1 MAARE
6 EIAEEGILQ
15 ESRLSSI
22 ADAPPLPR
30 EAVTSRPAA
39 AIRWKAW
46 TPRLLV
52 GAIVLAALA
61 LRLFN
66 VNWDD
71 THHVHPDERWIMMV
85 ATDLRWPSNWLDA
98 LRQPHNTQINPVFDF
113 QESRAKGT
121 NVTRHFAYGHLPL
134 YLLMAVASLLQSL
147 GSLAKA
153 IGLPADWVRF
163 LAQAPSYD
171 GYPLV
176 GRIISAILDTGTVFL
191 VYLLGKRTYGRAAG
205 ILAAAFSAFTVTQIQ
220 LSHFYA
226 FDPVATF
233 FIILSVYGG
242 VRMVQ
247 EGRARDALLT
257 GMAAGLGI
265 SSKFSALPILAPFIV
280 GAAYWGLKGRRSGLE
295 GQNGSDSAAAS
306 ALAYPPLARA
316 LQLFLIAAMAAF
328 LAFAITSPFAILD
341 WKAFRQSVIEEQ
353 GAMVRGIADFPFT
366 RQYRGTAP
374 FLYNIEQQV
383 RWGMGWPLGIV
394 AFIGFAWAVV
404 RALLRKARVEEW
416 IILAWVVPYFGL
428 TGLFMVKF
436 MRYMLPV
443 VPLFSLFGA
452 GMLVLAWEW
461 ARTRRL
467 PATETAPESLP
478 EEPLAEPPAA
488 AVRLLPVLDVG
499 RFKPAIAR
507 AVPIV
512 AGVTLVGSILWALAF
527 VAIYTRSHTWIQASR
542 WIYQNV
548 PDGSTLVWELW
559 DDPLPLSL
567 PEPRANSGERGYKV
581 VSWGAVE
588 EDTAQ
593 KFQIMK
599 DTMRQADYLTFSSKR
614 IYGAVDNLPRRYPMA
629 VKYYELL
636 FAGKLGYE
644 LAAEITSY
652 PTLGP
657 FVFPDRDADES
668 FTLYDHPRVLIF
680 RKVRDLSDEEWQ
692 QLLGNL
698 WQKAVPGD
706 TGPASILERI
716 PLPGLSSPNARRE
729 PAPSPASRLQGSKTL
744 LLDRPVDT
752 LPVVND
758 FRWNP
763 LASTTIGA
771 VVFWWL
777 AVFLIGLIAWPLTYI
792 VFGNL
797 RDRGYVFARGLGIL
811 IIAYIN
817 WLLASLRLMR
827 NALPTLLLAALL
839 VAVCSGVL
847 LRRHWPEMRAFLRAQ
862 RGLLLVSEA
871 VFSGAFLFFVL
882 IRLGN
887 PDLWQPWNG
896 GEKFMEFAFL
906 NAILRS
912 PYFPPYDP
920 YFAGG
925 YINYYYYGQY
935 VVATLIKLTG
945 ITPSVAFNLAI
956 PTLFALTFAGA
967 FSIVYNLAPAQPRA
981 AAQKPDQDA
990 EGGTTA
996 IARQRPFWLQGVG
1009 LGLVGGAFVV
1019 LLGNLDA
1026 FGQVLRGLGSIGGS
1040 QFRSQIPLLQPI
1052 VRAVPGFAK
1061 MLGSGHLPDYD
1072 FWAPSRV
1079 IPYTINEFPY
1089 WSFLFADLHPHM
1101 IGIPF
1106 TILFIGLTLN
1116 LVLGYGTRVAGE
1128 GRLEGAI
1135 GLLVLPLALG
1145 ALATINTWD
1154 LPTYLGLAVLAFLVR
1169 EYRGRGTLRIVP
1181 VVNFVVGLGVLTY
1194 LLYYPFFRYYV
1205 AIGSS
1210 GIGLVKTRDEVG
1222 RWLNMWGFFFFL
1234 AAGFV
1239 LVELRRPGARLAV
1252 LRWLRLLV
1260 QRWETMPRLLSRHRL
1275 LVRQVSSAYVLGRWA
1290 LGGVLIL
1297 VAVALILKYTIV
1309 ALLLLPLA
1317 GAAILLLRRDAT
1329 AENLFTT
1336 MLIFTALLV
1345 AAGVQIVFLRDFLQG
1360 GEYYR
1365 MNTLFK
1371 FFIQVWV
1378 LLGIGTAA
1386 ALPRIFAGINRWRRA
1401 WRGGWVGV
1409 FGALLVA
1416 SLAFP
1421 ILGTPARLDDRFPG
1435 PRPVTGTLDG
1445 MAFMTV
1451 GTYNWPDGNTP
1462 IHLRY
1467 DYDAIQWLLQNVKGS
1482 PVVAEVAASWYN
1494 VNGKDMGVDYYRA
1507 GGLRVSSMTGF
1518 PTFIGQHQGEQR
1530 YDFQTGQ
1537 RENLAR
1543 EFFQAP
1549 DEGRTWQLINELRV
1563 GYIYVG
1569 QLERLVFVP
1578 ETLSKFDRMVQAGQL
1593 RVAYRNDGVT
1603 IYAVVKQ

>member
-1 MAARE
+1 
-6 EIAEEGILQ
+6 LQ
-15 ESRLSSI
+15 ESRLSGI
-22 ADAPPLPR
+22 ADAASLPR
-30 EAVTSRPAA
+30 ETISSQPAA
-39 AIRWKAW
+39 AIRWNIW
-46 TPRLLV
+46 TSRLLV
-52 GAIVLAALA
+52 GAILLAALA

-71 THHVHPDERWIMMV
+71 THHVHPDERWITMV
-85 ATDLRWPSNWLDA
+85 ATDLRWPDNWLEA
-98 LRQPHNTQINPVFDF
+98 LRQPHNTTINPVFNYE
-113 QESRAKGT
+113 ESRSTGQY
-121 NVTRHFAYGHLPL
+121 VMRHFAYGHLPL
-134 YLLMAVASLLQSL
+134 YLMMAVASLLQSL
-147 GSLAKA
+147 SSLARA
-153 IGLPADWVRF
+153 VGLPADWVRF
-163 LAQAPSYD
+163 MAQAPSYD

-176 GRIISAILDTGTVFL
+176 GRTISAILDTGTVFL
-191 VYLLGKRTYGRAAG
+191 IYLLGKRTYGRVAG
-205 ILAAAFSAFTVTQIQ
+205 ILAAAFGAFTVIQIQ

-233 FIILSVYGG
+233 FIILSVYGA

-247 EGRARDALLT
+247 EGRARDALLA

-265 SSKFSALPILAPFIV
+265 SSKFSALPILAPFVV
-280 GAAYWGLKGRRSGLE
+280 GTVYWALKGHRSGALLQ
-295 GQNGSDSAAAS
+295 GPVDSSAADDITVRPAV
-306 ALAYPPLARA
+306 PPLAHA
-316 LQLFLIAAMAAF
+316 LQLLCIAVVSAF
-328 LAFAITSPFAILD
+328 LAFAVTSPFAILD

-353 GAMVRGIADFPFT
+353 GAMVRGIADFPYT

-394 AFIGFAWAVV
+394 AFLGLGWAVA
-404 RALLRKARVEEW
+404 RALLRKAKVEEW
-416 IILAWVVPYFGL
+416 VILAWVVPYFGL

-461 ARTRRL
+461 ARTRQMPVAVVIEESPSAAIASEPSAVAARPL
-467 PATETAPESLP
+467 P
-478 EEPLAEPPAA
+478 PLAVE
-488 AVRLLPVLDVG
+488 
-499 RFKPAIAR
+499 RFKPLVAR
-507 AVPIV
+507 VIPAIV
-512 AGVTLVGSILWALAF
+512 AVTLVGTILWALAF
-527 VAIYTRSHTWIQASR
+527 AAIYTRPHTWIQASR

-548 PDGSTLVWELW
+548 PDGSTLVWEAW

-567 PEPRANSGERGYKV
+567 PEPRANPGERGYRV
-581 VSWGAVE
+581 VNWGAIE

-599 DTMRQADYLTFSSKR
+599 DTLRQADYLTFSSKR
-614 IYGAVDNLPRRYPMA
+614 IYGAVDNLPRRYPMTIR
-629 VKYYELL
+629 YYQLL
-636 FAGKLGYE
+636 FAGQLGYE

-657 FVFPDRDADES
+657 LVFPDRDADES

-692 QLLGNL
+692 QLLGDL
-698 WQKAVPGD
+698 WKEAVPGD
-706 TGPASILERI
+706 TGPASIFERI
-716 PLPGLSSPNARRE
+716 SLPGFPAPRARRE
-729 PAPSPASRLQGSKTL
+729 PAPSPASRLRGGKTL
-744 LLDRPVDT
+744 LLDQPVDT
-752 LPVVND
+752 LPVVDD

-763 LASTTIGA
+763 LSGTTVGA
-771 VVFWWL
+771 VIYWWL
-777 AVFLIGLIAWPLTYI
+777 TVFLIGLIAWPLTYVI
-792 VFGNL
+792 FGNL

-811 IIAYIN
+811 TIAYIN

-827 NALPTLLLAALL
+827 NTLPTLLLAALL
-839 VAVCSGVL
+839 VVVCSGVL
-847 LRRHWPEMRAFLRAQ
+847 LQRHWREMRAFLRAQ

-871 VFSGAFLFFVL
+871 VFSGAFLLFVL

-935 VVATLIKLTG
+935 LVAALIKLTG
-945 ITPSVAFNLAI
+945 ITPSIAFNLAI

-967 FSIVYNLAPAQPRA
+967 FSVVYNLAPARPRSVE
-981 AAQKPDQDA
+981 QKPDQDA
-990 EGGTTA
+990 SDTATTTLKH
-996 IARQRPFWLQGVG
+996 RPFWLQGIG
-1009 LGLVGGAFVV
+1009 WGLVGGAFVA

-1026 FGQVLRGLGSIGGS
+1026 FGQVLRGLGSLGGS

-1052 VRAVPGFAK
+1052 VRAAPGFVK

-1089 WSFLFADLHPHM
+1089 WSFLFADLHPHL

-1116 LVLGYGTRVAGE
+1116 LVLGYGTRVTGE
-1128 GRLEGAI
+1128 GRLEGI
-1135 GLLVLPLALG
+1135 LGLLALPLTLG

-1169 EYRGRGTLRIVP
+1169 EYRGRGGIRIVP
-1181 VVNFVVGLGVLTY
+1181 TVNYVVGLGVLTY
-1194 LLYYPFFRYYV
+1194 LLYYLFFRYYV

-1210 GIGLVKTRDEVG
+1210 GIGLVHTRDEVG

-1234 AAGFV
+1234 AASFV

-1252 LRWLRLLV
+1252 LRWLRLLM
-1260 QRWETMPRLLSRHRL
+1260 QRWEAMPRLLSLHRL
-1275 LVRQVSSAYVLGRWA
+1275 LVQNVSSAYVLGRWA

-1297 VAVALILKYTIV
+1297 VAGALVLKYTVV
-1309 ALLLLPLA
+1309 ALVLLPLA
-1317 GAAILLLRRDAT
+1317 GAGLLLLRREAT

-1345 AAGVQIVFLRDFLQG
+1345 AAGVQIVYLRDFLQG

-1371 FFIQVWV
+1371 FFIQIWV

-1386 ALPRIFAGINRWRRA
+1386 ALPRIFAGIDRWRRG

-1409 FGALLVA
+1409 FGALLIA

-1435 PRPVTGTLDG
+1435 PRPATGTLDG

-1451 GTYNWPDGNTP
+1451 GTYYWPDGNTP
-1462 IHLRY
+1462 IHLKY
-1467 DYDAIQWLLQNVKGS
+1467 DYDAIRWLLQNVKGT

-1530 YDFQTGQ
+1530 YDFQTGP
-1537 RENLAR
+1537 RESLAR
-1543 EFFQAP
+1543 EFFQTP

-1563 GYIYVG
+1563 HYIYIG
-1569 QLERLVFVP
+1569 QLERLVFSP
-1578 ETLSKFDRMVQAGQL
+1578 EVLSKFDRMAQGGQL
-1593 RVAYRNDGVT
+1593 RIAYRNDGVT
-1603 IYAVVKQ
+1603 IYEVMRP